1 MLLRMRSHKSH
12 FSTWLVGLFFLV
24 LMASAL
30 LSEFFQAPTETLHEL
45 GEYQTV
51 LRSSDLDSITHL
63 TIKNRLGSFT
73 LSKDGYGIWQMTSPR
88 EYPATESTITQIIG
102 ALGNLKIR
110 KIYEKD
116 LINTSNFSLDRPQ
129 LEVTFNSKDGGEH
142 RLQVGLVNPIDNSTY
157 ITFEKKKAIYH
168 IDAINYPFEKLD
180 LGQFIDTRIFSVDVN
195 SLASFSLYRGSI
207 SKNNLQLEFDRK
219 DNNWQTKDGK
229 VLEPGKVEEYLK
241 ELLSLKSQIILDKQT
256 EALKEKIDENLA
268 SPYYIITITDDKN
281 RELTYQITW
290 PLASLPDIKM
300 EKRENFMISASDRKY
315 PFLIHKDHFGL
326 FQKRQNQFRTISI
339 KKLFY

>member
-1 MLLRMRSHKSH
+1 
-12 FSTWLVGLFFLV
+12 
-24 LMASAL
+24 MASAL

-51 LRSSDLDSITHL
+51 LRSSDLDSISHL

-73 LSKDGYGIWQMTSPR
+73 LAKDQYGIWQMTSPR
-88 EYPATESTITQIIG
+88 EYPATESTITQIIE

-129 LEVTFNSKDGGEH
+129 LEVTFNAKDGAPQT
-142 RLQVGLVNPIDNSTY
+142 LQVGLVNPIDNSTY

-180 LGQFIDTRIFSVDVN
+180 LGQFIDTKIFSIDVN
-195 SLASFSLYRGSI
+195 SVATFSLYRS
-207 SKNNLQLEFDRK
+207 SATKNNLQLEFVRG
-219 DNNWQTKDGK
+219 DNHWQTKDGK

-241 ELLSLKSQIILDKQT
+241 ELLTLKSQIILDKQT

-268 SPYYIITITDDKN
+268 NPYYVIAVTDDNN

>member
-1 MLLRMRSHKSH
+1 MKSQKSL
-12 FSTWLVGLFFLV
+12 FSTWLVGGFFVV
-24 LMASAL
+24 LLASAL
-30 LSEFFQAPTETLHEL
+30 LSEFFQAPTESLHEL

-51 LRSSDLDSITHL
+51 LRSSDLEAVTEV

-73 LSKDGYGIWQMTSPR
+73 LAKNQYDNWQMTSPR
-88 EYPATESTITQIIG
+88 EYPATESTMSQIID

-129 LEVTFNSKDGGEH
+129 LEITFTNKEKVTQT
-142 RLQVGLVNPIDNSTY
+142 LQVGLVNPIDNSTY
-157 ITFEKKKAIYH
+157 ITFDKKKAIYH

-180 LGQFIDTRIFSVDVN
+180 LGQFIDTRIFSLDVAN
-195 SLASFSLYRGSI
+195 ISSFALYRGSI
-207 SKNNLQLEFDRK
+207 SNSNLQLEFVHK
-219 DNNWQTKDGK
+219 ENNWEMKDGR
-229 VLEPGKVEEYLK
+229 VLEPGKVEEYLE
-241 ELLSLKSQIILDKQT
+241 ELISLKSQVILDRQT
-256 EALKEKIDENLA
+256 DALKEKIDENLA
-268 SPYYIITITDDKN
+268 TPYYLIRIVDDKS
-281 RELTYQITW
+281 RELTYKITW

-300 EKRENFMISASDRKY
+300 EKRENFMISATDRKY
-315 PFLIHKDHFGL
+315 PFLIHRDHFAL